1 MSHSFKGGVRPS
13 YKKEYTYASPIE
25 TPKDSEFLVFP
36 LKQHIGE
43 ACHPIVRVGE
53 RVLMGQQIANS
64 NEFIS
69 CPIHSSVSGVVVA
82 IEPYETINGILEMSI
97 VIKNDFTN
105 TQLDKPFDVPN
116 KPIEE
121 LLPEEIIKIARDAGI
136 VGMGGAAFPTAVKL
150 SAALENKVH
159 TLIINGTECEPYITS
174 DHRAMLEY
182 PRVILGGTQLIM
194 QCLGL
199 SKAFLAIED
208 NKEDAI
214 ATMKS
219 VSRNSS
225 LEIKELKTKY
235 PQGGEKQ
242 LIKSITGVEVPPSK
256 LPIDVG
262 CVVFNVDTCASL
274 YRAVV
279 NNTPLI
285 KRIVTIS
292 GTRILHSHNLIV
304 RVGTPITDLI
314 EHCGGF
320 TKEPKKIVVG
330 GPMMGLAISS
340 LDVPIMKGS
349 NAVLAFGSR
358 EFYNT
363 KNPTCIRCGKCVS
376 ACPMNLLPVYIDMYA
391 QKYELSECAKL
402 NVMDCIECGCCAFIC
417 PGRLNLVQT
426 IRDAKQKICDLQ
438 IKGETL

>member
-36 LKQHIGE
+36 LQQHIGA
-43 ACHPIVRVGE
+43 ACEPIVRIGE

-64 NEFIS
+64 TETVS

-82 IEPYETINGILEMSI
+82 IEPCETINGTQEMSI
-97 VIKNDFTN
+97 VIKNDFAN
-105 TQLDKPFDVPN
+105 IQLDKPFDVPN

-136 VGMGGAAFPTAVKL
+136 VGMGGASFPTAVKL
-150 SAALENKVH
+150 ALALENKVH
-159 TLIINGTECEPYITS
+159 TLIINGTECEPYITV

-182 PRVILGGTQLIM
+182 PRVILGGIELLM

-199 SKAFLAIED
+199 DKAILAIED

-219 VSRNSS
+219 VSRKSS

-242 LIKSITGVEVPPSK
+242 LIKAINGVEVPPNK
-256 LPIDVG
+256 LPLDVG

-304 RVGTPITDLI
+304 KIGTPISDLI

-320 TKEPKKIVVG
+320 TKEPKKIVIG
-330 GPMMGLAISS
+330 GPMMGVTISS
-340 LDVPIMKGS
+340 LDVPVVKGT
-349 NAVLAFGSR
+349 NAVLAFGDK
-358 EFYNT
+358 ETIFD

-376 ACPMNLLPVYIDMYA
+376 ACPMNLMPVYIEMYA
-391 QKYELSECAKL
+391 GKKDYKECDKL
-402 NVMDCIECGCCAFIC
+402 NTMDCIECGSCAYIC
-417 PGRLNLVQT
+417 PGRLNLVKT
-426 IRDAKQKICDLQ
+426 MRDTKRVINAFKSKGKI
-438 IKGETL
+438 